1 MVSYPASSSHVPLIT
16 QAPTSHAEDG
26 KPRQADAVVGAPDPM
41 GCRTELGAGGG
52 GEVRSVEEGCTCHAP
67 AR

>member
-1 MVSYPASSSHVPLIT
+1 MASYPASSPFVPRIT

-26 KPRQADAVVGAPDPM
+26 KPRQAGAVVGDPM

-52 GEVRSVEEGCTCHAP
+52 REVRSMEEGRTCHAP